1 MPQDPNTYF
10 SEKIHRIT
18 LREGVF
24 SGLLSIIMAGAGLNR
39 IRRVA
44 KLANQDPEFK
54 AALID
59 YAKQQQRI
67 EGLIKTICDRDP
79 DLPNCKKRDRRQ
91 YHRK

>member
-1 MPQDPNTYF
+1 MAQDPNTYF
-10 SEKIHRIT
+10 NEKIYHVT
-18 LREGVF
+18 LRESVF
-24 SGLLSIIMAGAGLNR
+24 GGLLSIILAGAGLNR

-59 YAKQQQRI
+59 YAKQQKRI
-67 EGLIKTICDRDP
+67 EDLIKTICDRDP
-79 DLPNCKKRDRRQ
+79 DLPNCKKSKQRQ

>member
-1 MPQDPNTYF
+1 MAQDPNTYF
-10 SEKIHRIT
+10 NEKIYQST
-18 LREGVF
+18 LRESVF
-24 SGLLSIIMAGAGLNR
+24 GGLLQIILAGAGLNR

-59 YAKQQQRI
+59 YAKQQKRI
-67 EGLIKTICDRDP
+67 ENLIKTICDRDP
-79 DLPNCKKRDRRQ
+79 DLPNCKNRGRRR